1 MIEFRNPVSRD
12 IPGLRQLWQDAFS
25 ETEAF
30 IDWFISTAY
39 SPDRC
44 RVASENG
51 ELLAA
56 LYWFDCSLEDR
67 PLAYIYGVA
76 TSPKHRNRGIASKL
90 MADTHAHLKE
100 LGYHAA
106 VLVPGGPELFRF
118 YERLGYTTAGFVD
131 ECVIAAGAPVP
142 IREIA
147 PAEYGALR
155 CRLLPPGGIV
165 QEGENLTFLDGL
177 ARLYAGEGFIAALS
191 RDEKPF
197 GMELLGDPNAAPG
210 ILGALGIEEALFR
223 IPGDRKPFAMVHPF
237 GELSGPVWFGLAF
250 D

>member
-1 MIEFRNPVSRD
+1 MIEFRNPTVLD
-12 IPGLRQLWQDAFS
+12 EDALRQLWHDAFG

-30 IDWFISTAY
+30 IDWFMTTAY
-39 SPDRC
+39 GPYRC
-44 RVASENG
+44 RVAVEDG

-76 TSPKHRNRGIASKL
+76 TAPKHWHKGIASKL
-90 MADTHAHLKE
+90 MADAHAHLEK

-118 YERLGYTTAGFVD
+118 YEKLGYTTVGFV
-131 ECVIAAGAPVP
+131 EERRVTAGAPIP
-142 IREIA
+142 IREIS

-155 CRLLPPGGIV
+155 RRLLPPGGII

-177 ARLYAGEGFIAALS
+177 ARLYTGDGFIAALS

-210 ILGALGIEEALFR
+210 ILGALEIEEALFR
-223 IPGDRKPFAMVHPF
+223 LPGNRKPFAMVHPF